1 MQNWCVNPER
11 QTAEHMILS
20 LAGMCNGAATWDG
33 TGFNKIDTQFGHS
46 LAQWAQQ
53 GRAWSV
59 KQALL
64 ALKLIT
70 KYSRQLGGKEFVRE
84 WMQNPNFAHMP
95 QDPENLS
102 TPNRKLTSQDRMAV
116 FQFNY
121 DPKLIAEIKQIR
133 GEHKGRKYYPQWD
146 SAAKVWRVEVNE
158 TSITSIM
165 NMAREWGFEIE
176 ERFEVYYSRVVE
188 KQQHMSGLAEESR
201 VLKSLG
207 SEPGVH
213 VVAGHLQIVHDDP
226 RVLSHIQDV
235 LAKWA

>member
-1 MQNWCVNPER
+1 MQNWRSVADVI
-11 QTAEHMILS
+11 TAERMIQQ
-20 LAGMCNGAATWDG
+20 LAGVCNGAATWDG
-33 TGFNKIDTQFGHS
+33 AGYSKMDTSFGHS

-84 WMQNPNFAHMP
+84 WMQSPNFVHMP

-102 TPNRKLTSQDRMAV
+102 IPNRKLTSQDRMAV

-133 GEHKGRKYYPQWD
+133 GEHKGRKFYPQWD

-176 ERFEVYYSRVVE
+176 ERFEVYYSRVME
-188 KQQHMSGLAEESR
+188 KQQHMSSLAEESR

-213 VVAGHLQIVHDDP
+213 VVSGHLHIVHDDP

-235 LAKWA
+235 LAKLA